1 MPVYLNGDCAC
12 DSLLAGTRSARS
24 RLMRSKLLGA
34 ALPVAPGRVCPA
46 WGCGPAPV
54 TRFTLP
60 KTSVSASA
68 SSSSGTSSTP
78 TSTLRSRRSRAQR
91 SGSGSPQYQA
101 YQNWLAAQGANS
113 PSTAYGSTIQSYDA
127 SGNPVYSVAPVGQS
141 IIGYDTQG
149 NPIYGGAQS
158 VAAPAPASVTVAPST
173 SDTSGYQSILDWFT
187 DPTQELISGVQNW
200 ILVAAAGAGY
210 VFLTRRSRR

>member
-24 RLMRSKLLGA
+24 RLVRSKLLGA

-54 TRFTLP
+54 NRFQILP
-60 KTSVSASA
+60 QKTA
-68 SSSSGTSSTP
+68 SSATTPSISSTP
-78 TSTLRSRRSRAQR
+78 TNTLRSRRNRARR